1 MMSASL
7 HEKDVR
13 ELQELA
19 RQVPIKPGKRRT
31 APLSRAAR
39 LHLIDVLSRWSAPGL
54 ALIAG
59 VAVYMAVVAGR
70 AYPGRALAWGLM
82 ILGALWIC
90 RRLRSQFRA
99 GANLSSRPFRWRAA
113 YTSCLSVLGV
123 VLASAPILL
132 APADA
137 LTSLSMQITAL
148 SMLAVFA
155 AALLH
160 ASHFYS
166 AAALAVPG
174 AVFAVLAGV
183 RAGETGLVIAACST
197 ALLGLTGL
205 RIANRYLEK
214 SASRRYPRTTL
225 LRREIEPSG
234 ADEAGFEAGDTQA
247 LQA

>member
-1 MMSASL
+1 
-7 HEKDVR
+7 
-13 ELQELA
+13 
-19 RQVPIKPGKRRT
+19 
-31 APLSRAAR
+31 
-39 LHLIDVLSRWSAPGL
+39 
-54 ALIAG
+54 
-59 VAVYMAVVAGR
+59 MAVVAGR
-70 AYPGRALAWGLM
+70 VYPGRALAWGVM
-82 ILGALWIC
+82 MLGALWMC

-113 YTSCLSVLGV
+113 YTASLSVLGV

-137 LTSLSMQITAL
+137 LTALAMQIMAF
-148 SMLAVFA
+148 SMLAIFA

-174 AVFAVLAGV
+174 ALFAILAGL
-183 RAGETGLVIAACST
+183 RADETGLTIAASST

-214 SASRRYPRTTL
+214 GASRRYPRTAL
-225 LRREIEPSG
+225 LRREIERSG
-234 ADEAGFEAGDTQA
+234 ADEAGFEAGGSQA